1 MVAKNYLNFYL
12 VCIFYISKIQN
23 NILMKFYR
31 KIRIQMLIN
40 NKFSKYILYAIGEIL
55 LVVIGILIA
64 LYINNKNQEHQLEK
78 RTTILLKEVT
88 KDLEMFISVS
98 NNQLKFY
105 SKKQQ
110 IFDLILNNK
119 LSFEDYSN
127 AVYPNLTDATTWYS
141 GGIKRKVAYRNLI
154 NEINTIPEKYNL
166 IINGLSDF
174 YENTLNEDYTKLIEE
189 TSIENQKKRVNNYEW
204 YALNIP
210 SHKNEKMINFLLN
223 DYRYKN
229 EAKFYFEMVTHHIR
243 FILEDKIK
251 AQKLFK
257 AINETLNI
265 EIEDSNFS
273 INPEKFDFL
282 IGQWENNNYKDFK
295 INVFSEDEKLQYQT
309 NIDTTKFELFPI
321 FKDLFIDKQSLFW
334 RLNKND
340 TESKISI
347 VNEEFTKVKE

>member
-1 MVAKNYLNFYL
+1 
-12 VCIFYISKIQN
+12 
-23 NILMKFYR
+23 
-31 KIRIQMLIN
+31 MLIN

-88 KDLEMFISVS
+88 KDLEMFILVS

-141 GGIKRKVAYRNLI
+141 GGVKRKVAYRNLI
-154 NEINTIPEKYNL
+154 NEINSVPEKYKL

-174 YENTLNEDYTKLIEE
+174 YENTFNEDYRKLIEE
-189 TSIENQKKRVNNYEW
+189 VSIENQKKRVNNYEW
-204 YALNIP
+204 YSLNIP
-210 SHKNEKMINFLLN
+210 DNKNEKMIDFLLN
-223 DYRYKN
+223 DYKYKN

-251 AQKLFK
+251 AQKLYK
-257 AINETLNI
+257 KINETLNI
-265 EIEDSNFS
+265 VVEDSQFG
-273 INPEKFDFL
+273 IDPKKIDLL
-282 IGQWENNNYKDFK
+282 IGQWENMKYPGFK
-295 INVFSEDEKLQYQT
+295 INVFNEGEKLKYQT
-309 NIDTTKFELFPI
+309 SIDTTKFEI
-321 FKDLFIDKQSLFW
+321 FSVSNTLFIDKQSMFW
-334 RLNKND
+334 KLNKD
-340 TESKISI
+340 DVEPKISI
-347 VNEEFTKVKE
+347 VNEEFSKVNK